1 MRPSSATDRPT
12 EVQSLSSP
20 SVGLNPNSHSG
31 GGQVAQQPLLGG
43 AVRVQNEPS
52 MNHTVQIQTDTVES
66 ITTRE
71 ITEQEIR
78 ALIQDPNVSIRTT
91 VEHTVSDQEIAL
103 TVEAYSKRVLNLQ
116 GLI

>member
-1 MRPSSATDRPT
+1 MRPSSATDAPP
-12 EVQSLSSP
+12 EVVQSLGSP
-20 SVGLNPNSHSG
+20 PVGLNQNSHTG
-31 GGQVAQQPLLGG
+31 GGQVPQQSLLGG

-91 VEHTVSDQEIAL
+91 VEHTVSKL
-103 TVEAYSKRVLNLQ
+103 YVMV
-116 GLI
+116 